1 MSVHTDRAEDIMS
14 GGAGGLYITDTAA
27 KTGDWVCIKAITATT
42 FTTLTSTG
50 EGAITGP
57 NLNTITLAAGDT
69 LHGRFQA
76 ITLASGKVIAYN
88 RPGGR
93 P

>member
-1 MSVHTDRAEDIMS
+1 MSVHSDRSEDIMS
-14 GGAGGLYITDTAA
+14 GGAGGLYITDTDAH
-27 KTGDWVCIKAITATT
+27 TGDWACIKAITAVT
-42 FTTLTSTG
+42 FSVLTSAGT
-50 EGAITGP
+50 GAITGP

-69 LHGRFQA
+69 LHGRFQG